1 MKGEGNL
8 EDASPKSEDVP
19 LIDKG
24 SPLAGSVESLGAMR
38 AINISPADI
47 RRQQEQEQ
55 EQCDLQSSS
64 GCPKTTMTST
74 HWETGISNAA
84 APSQMLTLPTR
95 HSVTQRL
102 PQSSILL
109 GILDVRIYQSILNGS
124 L

>member
-24 SPLAGSVESLGAMR
+24 SPLAGSVESLGGNES
-38 AINISPADI
+38 INISPADT
-47 RRQQEQEQ
+47 RRQQKQ
-55 EQCDLQSSS
+55 EQCDPQSST
-64 GCPKTTMTST
+64 GCPKANMTRT

-95 HSVTQRL
+95 RSVTQRL

-109 GILDVRIYQSILNGS
+109 GILDVRIHESILNGS
-124 L
+124 P